1 MASVR
6 KEGKGRGFYI
16 PGVHL
21 AISGDY
27 SVVTTGEAE
36 RFQYLWDRERVR
48 DVSVTLLCT
57 GQPSTTKNY
66 LDRMSTVPL

>member
-6 KEGKGRGFYI
+6 KEGKGRGFYL

-27 SVVTTGEAE
+27 SVVTTGEVE
-36 RFQYLWDRERVR
+36 SD
-48 DVSVTLLCT
+48 S
-57 GQPSTTKNY
+57 STP
-66 LDRMSTVPL
+66 VPMG